1 MSNIPDVSNSKRL
14 TIFRY
19 WLIKLIAGRSS
30 IILNVSFD
38 IVDQRRNEPVCL
50 TDKFKGLYVSN
61 VDFPGRNGKILSL
74 TQRVV
79 K

>member
-1 MSNIPDVSNSKRL
+1 MSKIPDGSNASRL
-14 TIFRY
+14 ANFRY

-38 IVDQRRNEPVCL
+38 IVDQRRNEPVYL

-61 VDFPGRNGKILSL
+61 VNFPGRNGKILSL